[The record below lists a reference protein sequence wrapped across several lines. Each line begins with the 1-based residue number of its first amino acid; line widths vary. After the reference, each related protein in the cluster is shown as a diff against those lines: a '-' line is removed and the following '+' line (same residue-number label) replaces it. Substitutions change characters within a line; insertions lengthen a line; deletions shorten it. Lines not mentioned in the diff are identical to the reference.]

1 MAVRLSSDD
10 AAVTEAILS
19 GLETPVRP
27 ILQAYASD
35 DEADE
40 CSDHEIEEE
49 EEDDEEEGVQVV
61 TARVAEPYNTVT
73 NNSIQSFHEYELT
86 QSESLTFLY
95 NLLYDDNSQLSK
107 SDILIILNSLKIR
120 EEKLP
125 FSFDSSNFSDI
136 QGVRWP
142 QGLKQKFNNDRRRVG
157 KDNWF
162 HNIPNSRENALKKLN
177 IKGYQIKTEFF
188 KFHRFFSKLKLHIT
202 HLQLRNLVCCGTNI
216 GQGIYYPSS
225 YFHDSHMQT
234 ISVNDGD
241 QDYHSFFKINRIMP
255 DKRASGK
262 SHSMKVDCLIDSRNL
277 VKNSNS
283 RISTLA
289 CTNNYLASGT
299 FEGSY
304 ILSDVSNPEEVR
316 NIGEYHLSSNI
327 DGITNQIIINEPDQE
342 LIVSSNDK
350 SMRLIDLNKHKI
362 TQLYS
367 LPFPLN
373 CSALN
378 PNNSNELFVTG
389 DNINSYIVDKR
400 IKFSYNNNLGFKS
413 HDDFG
418 FGCDWSSQNEN
429 LLLTGNQDSCVKLWD
444 KRFNEKP
451 LYSWSGTLG
460 FSEARYGAPVRNCKF
475 SHNGDYIAWAESLDH
490 VGIIQVNDLLQTDS
504 EIQSR
509 IQSIDFLGKCC
520 GLNFAPIEQDR
531 GEQLI
536 IGVIDCPLGGIL
548 SYKLESKDK
557 SLDFDYYF

>member
-1 MAVRLSSDD
+1 MALRLSPEG
-10 AAVTEAILS
+10 AAVTEIILS
-19 GLETPVRP
+19 ASESQPRP

-35 DEADE
+35 DNAE
-40 CSDHEIEEE
+40 CSDYEDEQQEENDTEEQEVVIE
-49 EEDDEEEGVQVV
+49 VQEQQGGIA
-61 TARVAEPYNTVT
+61 T
-73 NNSIQSFHEYELT
+73 NSIQSFHEYELT

-120 EEKLP
+120 EDKLP
-125 FSFDSSNFSDI
+125 FSFESSDRGDI
-136 QGVRWP
+136 QGVKWP
-142 QGLKQKFNNDRRRVG
+142 HGLKQKFNNDRRRVG

-177 IKGYQIKTEFF
+177 VKGYQIKTEFF
-188 KFHRFFSKLKLHIT
+188 KFHKFFSKLKLHIT
-202 HLQLRNLVCCGTNI
+202 HLQLRNLVCCGTDI
-216 GQGIYYPSS
+216 GNGIYYPSS
-225 YFHDSHMQT
+225 YYHDSHMQT
-234 ISVNDGD
+234 VSVNDGD
-241 QDYHSFFKINRIMP
+241 QDYHSFFRINRLMP
-255 DKRASGK
+255 DKIFSGK
-262 SHSMKVDCLIDSRNL
+262 SHAMKVDCLIDSRNL
-277 VKNSNS
+277 SRNSNS

-304 ILSDVSNPEEVR
+304 ILSDVSNPEQVR

-327 DGITNQIIINEPDQE
+327 DGITNQIIINERDQE
-342 LIVSSNDK
+342 LIISSNDK
-350 SMRLIDLNKHKI
+350 SMRLIDLNKHRI
-362 TQLYS
+362 TQLHT

-378 PNNSNELFVTG
+378 PTNSNELFVTG

-400 IKFSYNNNLGFKS
+400 IKFSEKHLEFKS

-418 FGCDWSSQNEN
+418 FGCDWSPRDEN

-444 KRFNEKP
+444 RRNPDKP

-460 FSEARYGAPVRNCKF
+460 FSQGIYGAPVRNCKF

-490 VGIIQVNDLLQTDS
+490 VGVVEVNDLLQTG
-504 EIQSR
+504 ETGIQSR

-520 GLNFAPIEQDR
+520 GMNFAPVEHGH

-548 SYKLESKDK
+548 SYKLESRDK